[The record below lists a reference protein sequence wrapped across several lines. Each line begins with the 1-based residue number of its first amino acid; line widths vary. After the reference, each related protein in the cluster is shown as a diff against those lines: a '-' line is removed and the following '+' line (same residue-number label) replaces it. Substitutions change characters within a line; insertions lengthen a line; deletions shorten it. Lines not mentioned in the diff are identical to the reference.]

1 MSWLLVAI
9 LAYLFLAIVSLFD
22 RYFLVGAIPNP
33 MVYTFYIGAIG
44 LPICLLLLLFGITLP
59 VKGIIILGLITG
71 FIKIL
76 GNIFLMESIVRS
88 EVSRAVPAIGGLMP
102 IFSFL
107 LFFLYFPKNEILNL
121 YQFLAFILLVS
132 GSVLISLKKVPGRF
146 FSLRNLKYPIIAS
159 IIFAVSFFLMKI
171 LFLRVNFLT
180 GFFLVLLGG
189 GLGTL
194 GFFVLPS
201 FRKNLFIQRIDKKIS
216 GIFLLAQAIGGL
228 GAVFQQYAFFLARP
242 SQVPLI
248 NALEGIIYVFLFI
261 FVLILSFWKPELL
274 KEEMR
279 GTTLFQKIFAILL
292 IGIGLAILVKFR
304 IITF

>member
-9 LAYLFLAIVSLFD
+9 LAYFFLAIVSLFD

-33 MVYTFYIGAIG
+33 TVYTFYIGAIG
-44 LPICLLLLLFGITLP
+44 LPICLLLIPFGITLP
-59 VKGIIILGLITG
+59 IKGIIILGLVAGI
-71 FIKIL
+71 IKIF
-76 GNIFLMESIVRS
+76 GNLFLMKSVVQS

-107 LFFLYFPKNEILNL
+107 LFFLYFPKKEILNL
-121 YQFLAFILLVS
+121 YQIAAFILLIS

-146 FSLRNLKYPIIAS
+146 FSFKNLKYPIIAS
-159 IIFAVSFFLMKI
+159 IIFAFAFFLMKI
-171 LFLRVNFLT
+171 VFLKVNFLT

-189 GLGTL
+189 GLGAL
-194 GFFVLPS
+194 GFFFS
-201 FRKNLFIQRIDKKIS
+201 SEFRKNLFLQRINKNIS

-261 FVLILSFWKPELL
+261 FVFILSFWKPELL

-279 GTTLFQKIFAILL
+279 GTTLFQKIIAILL
-292 IGIGLAILVKFR
+292 IGIGLTILALH
-304 IITF
+304 

>member
-1 MSWLLVAI
+1 MTWLFVTI
-9 LAYLFLAIVSLFD
+9 LAYFFLAIVSLFD
-22 RYFLVGAIPNP
+22 RYFLVGAIPDP
-33 MVYTFYIGAIG
+33 MVYTFYIGTIG
-44 LPICLLLLLFGITLP
+44 LPICLFLLPFGIILP
-59 VKGIIILGLITG
+59 VKSVIILGLTAG

-76 GNIFLMESIVRS
+76 GNLFLMKSIVQS

-121 YQFLAFILLVS
+121 YQVLAFILSVS

-146 FSLRNLKYPIIAS
+146 FSLKNLKYPIIAS
-159 IIFAVSFFLMKI
+159 IIFAVSFFLIKI

-189 GLGTL
+189 GVGTL
-194 GFFVLPS
+194 CFFILPD
-201 FRKNLFIQRIDKKIS
+201 FRKNLFIQRINKKIS
-216 GIFLLAQAIGGL
+216 GIFLLSQALGGL

-248 NALEGIIYVFLFI
+248 NALEGVIYFFLFI

-279 GTTLFQKIFAILL
+279 GTTLFQKIIAIFL
-292 IGIGLAILVKFR
+292 IGVGLAILDFS
-304 IITF
+304 

>member
-1 MSWLLVAI
+1 MSWLFVTI
-9 LAYLFLAIVSLFD
+9 LAYFFLAIVSLFD
-22 RYFLVGAIPNP
+22 RYFLVGAIPDP

-44 LPICLLLLLFGITLP
+44 LPICLLLLPFGITLP
-59 VKGIIILGLITG
+59 LKGIIILGLASG
-71 FIKIL
+71 VIKIF
-76 GNIFLMESIVRS
+76 GNLFLMKSVVQS

-146 FSLRNLKYPIIAS
+146 FSLKNLKYPIIAS
-159 IIFAVSFFLMKI
+159 VIFALAFFLMKI
-171 LFLRVNFLT
+171 VFLRINFLT

-189 GLGTL
+189 GLGAL
-194 GFFVLPS
+194 GFFVLPG
-201 FRKNLFIQRIDKKIS
+201 FRNNFFLQRINKKIS

-248 NALEGIIYVFLFI
+248 NSLEGIIYVFLFI

-279 GTTLFQKIFAILL
+279 GTTLFQKIIAIFL
-292 IGIGLAILVKFR
+292 IAIGLAILAKH
-304 IITF
+304 

>member
-9 LAYLFLAIVSLFD
+9 LAYFFLAIVSLFD

-44 LPICLLLLLFGITLP
+44 LPICLLLLPFGITLP
-59 VKGIIILGLITG
+59 IKGIIILGLVTG

-76 GNIFLMESIVRS
+76 GNIFLMESISRS

-107 LFFLYFPKNEILNL
+107 LFFLYFPKKEILNL
-121 YQFLAFILLVS
+121 YQIVAFILLVF
-132 GSVLISLKKVPGRF
+132 GSVLISLKKVSGGF
-146 FSLRNLKYPIIAS
+146 FSFKNLKYPIIAS
-159 IIFAVSFFLMKI
+159 IIFALSFFLMKI
-171 LFLRVNFLT
+171 LFLKVDFLT

-189 GLGTL
+189 GLGAL

-201 FRKNLFIQRIDKKIS
+201 FRNNFFLQRINKNIS
-216 GIFLLAQAIGGL
+216 GIFLLAQVIGGL
-228 GAVFQQYAFFLARP
+228 GALFQQYSFFLAEA

-261 FVLILSFWKPELL
+261 FVLILSFWKPALL
-274 KEEMR
+274 KEEME
-279 GTTLFQKIFAILL
+279 GATIFQKIIAILL
-292 IGIGLAILVKFR
+292 IGVGLVILAIR
-304 IITF
+304 